1 MIPDE
6 ILKRIDDET
15 DLVSLVSE
23 FISLERKGKNYF
35 GLCPFHEDSN
45 PSFSVSPEK
54 NIAMCMTCHSG
65 GRPINFY
72 RRIKN
77 ISFNEAAIDLANRI
91 GIEVSEYERKNTN
104 VNDKFYA
111 LANDAVS
118 FYQLNLNSSLSGKN
132 VLSYLNMRNISDDS
146 IKKFKLGY
154 APNDKDTLFNYL
166 KEKNHDISDMITLGL
181 VKQSDDGSYYDFFRN
196 RLIFPITNTYDNVVG
211 FSARSLDKN
220 EKNKYVNS
228 PETPIFKKS
237 DTLYNLSNA
246 KLEANRKQEIIIH
259 EGFFDVI
266 KSDQNGIKNAIAT
279 MGTAL
284 TATHIKLIGNL
295 TKNVVLA
302 FDGDN
307 AGIESMI
314 KLIPSLNSSSLSV
327 EVLKIPDRLD
337 PDEYLTKYG
346 LDKYLELFKNKVDSY
361 QFMYEYY
368 ESKTNFDNANDIK
381 QFQTSVASML
391 KGANM
396 SVVSLYKERLAK
408 RLNISS
414 SDIKLPKEKTFVE
427 KEIKS
432 KEDKLESKFELSDI
446 ALFIEMTRS
455 KELFTYI
462 NDQLTIS
469 HYSNLVAFSLRT
481 KLISYYEYNE
491 YFILGEFREL
501 LDIEQNKYLEDR
513 VFKHL
518 DWQNN
523 SRTKEVNYKKIDREI
538 EVLKATELLR
548 RKKYLAELIVER
560 LNNNQ
565 KTDKEIIEYK
575 DTIKKLNKI
584 MEDKK
589 YGIW

>member
-469 HYSNLVAFSLRT
+469 HYSNLVAFGLRT

>member
-427 KEIKS
+427 KETKS
-432 KEDKLESKFELSDI
+432 REDKLESKFELSDI

-589 YGIW
+589 YGI

>member
-91 GIEVSEYERKNTN
+91 GIEVGEYERKNTN

-314 KLIPSLNSSSLSV
+314 KLIPSLNSSLSV
-327 EVLKIPDRLD
+327 EVLKVPDRLD

-427 KEIKS
+427 KETKS
-432 KEDKLESKFELSDI
+432 REDKLESKFELSDI
-446 ALFIEMTRS
+446 ALFIEMTKS

-589 YGIW
+589 YGI

>member
-455 KELFTYI
+455 KEIFTYI

>member
-432 KEDKLESKFELSDI
+432 REDKLESKFELSDI

-589 YGIW
+589 YGI

>member
-469 HYSNLVAFSLRT
+469 HYSNLVAFGLRT

-589 YGIW
+589 YGI

>member
-118 FYQLNLNSSLSGKN
+118 FYQLNLNSSISGKN